1 MECVGESRFGLY
13 RRRRVDGRRTHRT
26 VIRHTDEEWARVQ
39 SIAQAQGVSVPRLY
53 ERSLHAGDVLA
64 AVRLARF
71 VTEMGLVV
79 RIMSRNAVNVNQLA
93 RVANATGE
101 VSAPQVLAAARHFDR
116 QVERVKAMLDEVSHG
131 DLFRSEV

>member
-93 RVANATGE
+93 LGE
-101 VSAPQVLAAARHFDR
+101 RDRGGFGAPGAGGGKTL
-116 QVERVKAMLDEVSHG
+116 
-131 DLFRSEV
+131 